1 MGKGYIGESRGERA
15 MNKII
20 SHIERSDRAKASREP
35 EKYAGNSLVDQ
46 LKAAYG
52 KDWESELEEIR
63 REHRDPQ
70 YKAAKELT
78 RTEAKRRYWA
88 QPRSERDSSGITE
101 GQYVARALNQWRKD
115 YK

>member
-15 MNKII
+15 MNKIVNY
-20 SHIERSDRAKASREP
+20 IERQDRKRQDGEP
-35 EKYAGNSLVDQ
+35 QKYEGNSLVDQ

-52 KDWESELEEIR
+52 KDWEHELEEIR

-70 YKAAKELT
+70 YKAAKDKV
-78 RTEAKRRYWA
+78 RAEAKQRYWS
-88 QPRSERDSSGITE
+88 QPRRERDDSGITE
-101 GQYVARALNQWRKD
+101 GTYVARALNAWRKD

>member
-15 MNKII
+15 MNKIVNY
-20 SHIERSDRAKASREP
+20 IERQDKKRRDEEP
-35 EKYAGNSLVDQ
+35 QKYEGNSLVDQ

-63 REHRDPQ
+63 REHRDPA

-101 GQYVARALNQWRKD
+101 RQYVARALNQWRKD